1 MMQTVEELYLV
12 FVGECKHKLVCLNND
27 EREVCKRRAER
38 ATDLTYETVAGMQK
52 KHIPLYGGN
61 PLENLDYLDKFV
73 PLKCMPVE
81 SGHIHNVYG
90 GSFTFFLCT
99 GVIYT
104 YKFSLYIPSYMF
116 IARLSRFQFPFSPPT
131 VSQIQSTS
139 CIFTEMWKCVL
150 AHVNN
155 LSKSKSLISIRNI
168 LSYVL
173 HSNLLVNSS
182 QY

>member
-27 EREVCKRRAER
+27 EREVCKRRAEQ

-52 KHIPLYGGN
+52 KYIPLYGGN

-81 SGHIHNVYG
+81 SGHI
-90 GSFTFFLCT
+90 FLCT

-131 VSQIQSTS
+131 VSDSVNFLYFYGNVEVCVGS
-139 CIFTEMWKCVL
+139 C
-150 AHVNN
+150 
-155 LSKSKSLISIRNI
+155 
-168 LSYVL
+168 
-173 HSNLLVNSS
+173 
-182 QY
+182 